1 MVECRGALAEV
12 SFRDRSSHPAPMPKA
27 TCAVQAQQL
36 TDIPNI
42 GPAMAGD
49 LRLLGI
55 EAPMQLD
62 GQDPVA
68 MYLRLCR
75 LTDARH
81 DPCVLDTLM
90 AAVAFIERDDARPWW
105 AFTEARKHGWA
116 AVEAQLP
123 QHLRHRV

>member
-1 MVECRGALAEV
+1 
-12 SFRDRSSHPAPMPKA
+12 MPKA
-27 TCAVQAQQL
+27 TRAADARRL

-55 EAPMQLD
+55 DAPPDLH

-68 MYLRLCR
+68 LYLRLCR
-75 LTDARH
+75 LTEARH

-90 AAVAFIERDDARPWW
+90 AAVAFVEHDDARPWW
-105 AFTEARKHGWA
+105 AFTEQRKQGWA
-116 AVEAQLP
+116 AVEAALP
-123 QHLRHRV
+123 ARLRRAGA

>member
-1 MVECRGALAEV
+1 ML
-12 SFRDRSSHPAPMPKA
+12 KA
-27 TCAVQAQQL
+27 NRATEAHRL
-36 TDIPNI
+36 TDIPNV

-55 EAPMQLD
+55 ETPMQLD

-68 MYLRLCR
+68 LYLRLCR
-75 LTDARH
+75 LTESRH

-105 AFTEARKHGWA
+105 AFTEARKRDWA
-116 AVEAQLP
+116 AVEAALP
-123 QHLRHRV
+123 ATLRRAG

>member
-1 MVECRGALAEV
+1 MT
-12 SFRDRSSHPAPMPKA
+12 KA
-27 TCAVQAQQL
+27 TRAAEAHRL

-55 EAPMQLD
+55 DAPMQLD

-68 MYLRLCR
+68 LYLRLCR
-75 LTDARH
+75 LTGARH

-90 AAVAFIERDDARPWW
+90 AAVAFIERDDVRPWW
-105 AFTEARKHGWA
+105 AFTDARRRQWADVEARLLAG
-116 AVEAQLP
+116 
-123 QHLRHRV
+123 LRRTV

>member
-1 MVECRGALAEV
+1 
-12 SFRDRSSHPAPMPKA
+12 MPKA
-27 TCAVQAQQL
+27 TRAAEARHL

-55 EAPMQLD
+55 ESPMQLD

-68 MYLRLCR
+68 LYLRLCR
-75 LTDARH
+75 LTEVRH

-105 AFTEARKHGWA
+105 AFTEARKRDWP

-123 QHLRHRV
+123 HRLRRPTLPSPRR

>member
-1 MVECRGALAEV
+1 
-12 SFRDRSSHPAPMPKA
+12 MPKA
-27 TCAVQAQQL
+27 TRAAEARRL

-55 EAPMQLD
+55 QTPLQLD
-62 GQDPVA
+62 GQDPTA
-68 MYLRLCR
+68 LYLRLCR
-75 LTDARH
+75 LTEARH

-105 AFTEARKHGWA
+105 AFTEQRKREWA
-116 AVEAQLP
+116 AVEAALP
-123 QHLRHRV
+123 ATLRRPG